1 MLAAKVVVEDPTV
14 GGFVNMRQTEV
25 HMVAFDGVSYATDE
39 DDCAIRF
46 LPLNDPDV
54 RQRVVHLAI
63 SVVVPCIIEE
73 NQIAGVGVRSP
84 VEPALLPDVCM
95 NDPDAVGVRGDG
107 LSVIEIDPVFEEH
120 RTGHP
125 CAIIGDVPAVAFN
138 CGGAYEL
145 GSGPYD
151 RTPARR
157 SLDGWATEALCWYRC
172 VRVFDRLRDAA
183 DERHNG
189 DSGRDE
195 EESHC
200 FTAH

>member
-1 MLAAKVVVEDPTV
+1 MLAAKVVVEDPAV

-107 LSVIEIDPVFEEH
+107 LSVIEIDPVFEKH

-138 CGGAYEL
+138 RGGAYEL
-145 GSGPYD
+145 GCCLCN
-151 RTPARR
+151 RIAAWRA
-157 SLDGWATEALCWYRC
+157 LDGSATGVLCWY
-172 VRVFDRLRDAA
+172 
-183 DERHNG
+183 
-189 DSGRDE
+189 
-195 EESHC
+195 
-200 FTAH
+200 